1 MPSTFLLRQ
10 YRAQK
15 CFGILGQFRYF
26 QARPLQFVLQCQDN
40 GVLIPQRQDVP
51 LAVHHPRVHDFLQQQ
66 VLLQCFVLVVQLG
79 QVCEK
84 PCSHPF
90 LHVLNELGFVVGKT
104 IVTGE
109 DKDIRPLA
117 CHHLR
122 LELVDTVAPLLLV
135 GCQGDKFKGDIR
147 IDVSRI
153 VLGNGLNG
161 ILHGSAFPNIGQTNG
176 AFHAHGQ
183 QYLAVFHLGLL
194 LLAGCRAQH
203 QKQSTQGGNPSP
215 QDTFH
220 LFSLLTI

>member
-26 QARPLQFVLQCQDN
+26 QPCRLQLVLQRQDN
-40 GVLIPQRQDVP
+40 GVLVPQRQNIP
-51 LAVHHPRVHDFLQQQ
+51 LVVHHAGVHHFLKQHILFQR
-66 VLLQCFVLVVQLG
+66 LVLVVQG
-79 QVCEK
+79 SQVCEK

-183 QYLAVFHLGLL
+183 QDLSVFHLGL
-194 LLAGCRAQH
+194 
-203 QKQSTQGGNPSP
+203 
-215 QDTFH
+215 F
-220 LFSLLTI
+220 LLTGSKSHQQKNR